1 MVEQGLKELVGRVM
15 IDPDFL
21 QTLVRDPHT
30 VLADYQL
37 SAEERT
43 TVLVAIAKLTV
54 TPQSQR
60 ARAFQTALVKRWAT

>member
-1 MVEQGLKELVGRVM
+1 MAEQGLRELVGRVM

-21 QTLVRDPHT
+21 RALVQDPHA

-43 TVLVAIAKLTV
+43 SVLQAIAKLMV

>member
-1 MVEQGLKELVGRVM
+1 MAEQGLRELVGRVM

-21 QTLVRDPHT
+21 QALVRDPHA
-30 VLADYQL
+30 VLAEYEL

-43 TVLVAIAKLTV
+43 SVLQAIAKLMV